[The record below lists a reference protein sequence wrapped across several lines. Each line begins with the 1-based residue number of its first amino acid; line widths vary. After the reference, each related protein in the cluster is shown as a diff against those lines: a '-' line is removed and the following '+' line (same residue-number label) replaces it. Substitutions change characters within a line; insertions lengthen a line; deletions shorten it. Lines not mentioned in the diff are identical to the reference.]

1 MTDYFRSLNTP
12 RLLTVALTLTAVF
25 GTAWV
30 LSSQPDQV
38 SHAAERA
45 AQKDAGKKAA
55 DPNLRKMTP
64 VQVFMRAKL
73 DDNTKILE
81 GLMTNQFDQIV
92 EAADHLLLM
101 SKATEW
107 HVIQGPIYKQHSTEF
122 RRAVERLKIDAEKKK
137 LDAAT
142 LAYMHM
148 TMTCVSCHKFV
159 RGTQLAGNVE
169 LPTHSLVSLPQTQ
182 ALVPDNPISR

>member
-1 MTDYFRSLNTP
+1 MTDHFRNRNTT
-12 RLLTVALTLTAVF
+12 RLLTVAFTLIALF
-25 GTAWV
+25 GTVWG
-30 LSSQPDQV
+30 LSSRPDQV
-38 SHAAERA
+38 AHAAEPA
-45 AQKDAGKKAA
+45 AQNDARRKPAK
-55 DPNLRKMTP
+55 PNIRKQTP

-73 DDNTKILE
+73 KDNTTILE

-92 EAADHLLLM
+92 EAADHLILM
-101 SKATEW
+101 STATEW

-122 RRAVERLKIDAEKKK
+122 RRAVERLKIDAEKKN

-169 LPTHSLVSLPQTQ
+169 VPTNSLFSLTPAPRQS
-182 ALVPDNPISR
+182 P